1 MKRMLRI
8 TAVILAVCTALAS
21 IACAAETDYGAKLDE
36 ALEIYRGFGLFSDN
50 DTDYVRE
57 GLIELFKEDDSLFY
71 KLMEKIYSR
80 NDRYSHYL
88 APDAYEDK
96 YEFSDSMVGIGV
108 VVSTDDNGEIYVVS
122 VSQGP
127 AKNAGI
133 QKGDIITSI
142 DGKNVFGYLP
152 AEAGDLIRGR
162 EGTNVTIGIR
172 RNGQNMRFDVR
183 REKVGVSS
191 VSSYKVDD
199 KIGYIKLTH
208 FNGASDFLDFMSVY
222 DDFEESGINTVI
234 LDLRNN
240 PGGQLDC
247 LINLMD
253 NIIPK
258 KGVPYLMSWQTKPL
272 KLRTYTTEGYGW
284 EFNKFVILT
293 NENTASAAEIMAG
306 AMRDLGYAVTVGK
319 TTHGKGMGQIHVKT
333 GTGDE
338 AVLTTMELKLP
349 VSGGYD
355 EIGIKPDYEV
365 ALKITPYTLPYMKPL
380 EKNKAISKIKKE
392 NIKAVEQRLKVLGYF
407 HAEPDDEWDN
417 HTVHAI
423 NMFCRENELNTISI
437 FCPWELIEKIDTA
450 AHNMSYKYT
459 VEDTQLERAV
469 EVAKMYSQKTE
480 KAQCVD
486 ESLIDFHR

>member
-1 MKRMLRI
+1 MKKAVRI
-8 TAVILAVCTALAS
+8 TAVFLSVCMVLSS
-21 IACAAETDYGAKLDE
+21 IAFAAETDYGAKLDE
-36 ALEIYRGFGLFSDN
+36 AMEIYRGYGLFSDKN
-50 DTDYVRE
+50 TDYIRE
-57 GLIELFKEDDSLFY
+57 ALIELFKEDDSLFY
-71 KLMEKIYSR
+71 KLMEKVYSR
-80 NDRYSHYL
+80 SDRYSHYL
-88 APDAYEDK
+88 SPQSYDDK
-96 YEFSDSMVGIGV
+96 YELSESMVGIGV
-108 VVSTDDNGEIYVVS
+108 TVSTNENGEIYVVS

-127 AKNAGI
+127 AKRAGI
-133 QKGDIITSI
+133 KAGDVICAVGGTNI
-142 DGKNVFGYLP
+142 FGYLP

-162 EGTNVTIGIR
+162 EGTNVTLKIR
-172 RNGQNMRFDVR
+172 RGEEWLTFDVR

-208 FNGASDFLDFMSVY
+208 FDGASAFLDFMSVY

-272 KLRTYTTEGYGW
+272 KLKTYITEGYGW

-319 TTHGKGMGQIHVKT
+319 TTHGKGMGQIHAKT
-333 GTGDE
+333 STGDE

-355 EIGIKPDYEV
+355 EIGIKSDYDV

-380 EKNKAISKIKKE
+380 EKHKAISKIKKE

-423 NMFCRENELNTISI
+423 NMFCRENELSTVSI
-437 FCPWELIEKIDTA
+437 NCPWELIEKIDHA
-450 AHNMSYKYT
+450 AHNMGYKYT
-459 VEDTQLERAV
+459 VEDTQLARAV
-469 EVAKMYSQKTE
+469 EVAKEYSQKTE